1 MLETTNQVGVY
12 CHSQDFQF
20 DFLIITYITGI
31 KGESRVVSMVLSI
44 KHGVQTYVPWSK
56 DGINGLNMVI
66 HPIIGYKLTWETI
79 FDQSH
84 LHPYGQCE
92 FQDPTDGGTLVPYFW
107 PYELRRYS
115 LKFRPQK

>member
-56 DGINGLNMVI
+56 DGINGLNMVLGKQSLTKAIYI
-66 HPIIGYKLTWETI
+66 HMVNVNSRIQQME
-79 FDQSH
+79 
-84 LHPYGQCE
+84 
-92 FQDPTDGGTLVPYFW
+92 V
-107 PYELRRYS
+107 R
-115 LKFRPQK
+115 